1 MFLWSKLYR
10 KFDYLQMNY
19 VFPFLAVFDDML
31 CDELEMSSRVNMG
44 RESYV
49 TSLQLPL
56 QFKRKIQALNLLVS
70 LLTGKHGDKVQE
82 TLAKLRIGPLLS
94 ELFEKLFCK

>member
-1 MFLWSKLYR
+1 MHNVFL
-10 KFDYLQMNY
+10 
-19 VFPFLAVFDDML
+19 FLAVFDDML

-49 TSLQLPL
+49 TSLQVPL

-70 LLTGKHGDKVQE
+70 LLTGKHGDKVHE